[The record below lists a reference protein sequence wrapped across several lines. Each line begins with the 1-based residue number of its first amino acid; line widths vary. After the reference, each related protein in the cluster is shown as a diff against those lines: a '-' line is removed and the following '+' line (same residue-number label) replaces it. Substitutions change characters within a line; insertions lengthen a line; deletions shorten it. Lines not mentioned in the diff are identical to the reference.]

1 MRRST
6 LALCVFAAALVAGGV
21 WLARRSSQPSA
32 AAGRGMAN
40 THGEWQT
47 VPPGVGP
54 PPSAARPGTAA
65 ASSTAAASGTL
76 PLGVGDAALLVE
88 PGQALREVQALV
100 NQGTIGAAR
109 ARAEHYLRELPDGP
123 EARQIESLTGV
134 HPHP

>member
-1 MRRST
+1 MHRST
-6 LALCVFAAALVAGGV
+6 LALCVIAAVLAAGGV

-32 AAGRGMAN
+32 ADGRGMADA
-40 THGEWQT
+40 HGEWPT
-47 VPPGVGP
+47 APPGDRP

-65 ASSTAAASGTL
+65 ESSTAASSGTL
-76 PLGVGDAALLVE
+76 PLGDAAVQAE